1 MLDNTDLFHDEDR
14 LFLGNIFGKSEGP
27 IRQHF
32 EKRLAELGINQTT
45 ALSILDIE
53 SRTLTGILDGTQK
66 RLDFLALLKFAHFLN
81 LSPEHVVSLLFK
93 KLQTGF
99 KDELEEYK
107 VREFIVNNFDLNTLH
122 KIGFLDST
130 TDFKHINE
138 RLISYFGYKSIFE
151 YESEKFDSALSSST
165 KRKPK
170 DKLTKNFWLK
180 SARKNASK
188 INNYFEY
195 DRGKLFEYIPKLR
208 WHSMNEEKGLYQA
221 IRDLFKLGV
230 TVIFEPYID
239 GMYVRGATFA
249 VNDKPAIA
257 LTNYTNYYP
266 SLWFALM
273 HEIHHV
279 LYDWEL
285 IQLESYHVSGA
296 LDLFSKEEVD
306 ADDFARSCLVPIE
319 MMKDVVPYIG
329 NSTFVREFAKANY
342 IHPSIIYIF
351 YCWDNQDKDKKVWG
365 RFNEFIPNVSKAI
378 SALNGN
384 PWQKRRSIKEITQ
397 QRQEEVFNGL

>member
-1 MLDNTDLFHDEDR
+1 MIGGTDSFHEEDRHFLGSIFGQDEDELKR
-14 LFLGNIFGKSEGP
+14 
-27 IRQHF
+27 RY
-32 EKRLAELGINQTT
+32 EKRLGELGINQTT
-45 ALSILDIE
+45 ALAILDIE
-53 SRTLTGILDGTQK
+53 SRTLGGILEGTQK
-66 RLDFLALLKFAHFLN
+66 RLDFMALVRFAHFLN
-81 LSPEHVVSLLFK
+81 VPVERVVNLLLS
-93 KLQTGF
+93 KLEISY
-99 KDELEEYK
+99 KEEIDEYK
-107 VREFIVNNFDLNTLH
+107 IREFIANNFDLNALY
-122 KIGFLDST
+122 KIGFLSST
-130 TDFKHINE
+130 TDYKYIKD
-138 RLISYFGYKSIFE
+138 RLTSYFGYKSIFE
-151 YESEKFDSALSSST
+151 YESEKSESALSSST

-180 SARKNASK
+180 SARRNALK

-195 DRGKLFEYIPKLR
+195 DRAKLFEYIPKLR
-208 WHSMNEEKGLYQA
+208 WHSMNEEKGLYQT

-230 TVIFEPYID
+230 TVIFEPYIE
-239 GMYVRGATFA
+239 GIYVRGATFA
-249 VNDKPAIA
+249 VNDKPAII

-279 LYDWEL
+279 LYDWES
-285 IQLESYHVSGA
+285 IQAELYHVSGA

-306 ADDFARSCLVPIE
+306 ADDFARSCLVPAE
-319 MMKDVVPYIG
+319 MMRDVVPYIG

-351 YCWDNQDKDKKVWG
+351 YCWDNQDNDKKVWG
-365 RFNEFIPNVSKAI
+365 RFNEFIPNVSKAV

-384 PWQKRRSIKEITQ
+384 PWQNRKSIKEITQ